1 MPASRSHGMD
11 QDFYPWSPIVA
22 RPILRCPNHARVA
35 QRDGCGGREGKG
47 REGKVELLTGIEG
60 ASSRPVRRIVLI
72 DGLGYVMPATR
83 RESTS
88 QLTSS
93 WRNAVVFTKGR

>member
-1 MPASRSHGMD
+1 MVPHCRTSHPQVSEPRSCRPAR
-11 QDFYPWSPIVA
+11 
-22 RPILRCPNHARVA
+22 RLRR
-35 QRDGCGGREGKG
+35 QG